1 LKTFQD
7 GMKVWGTSRNAKI
20 QGKWWS
26 PLQHEFC
33 VLFNFFAQTWHLGMY
48 WKKTISSFSKRSCF
62 TSNMGIQQC
71 HNVITIKIVTLLKRI
86 IKDLLCQ
93 KLVCNQK
100 GGLCRSY
107 KGNTA
112 NRQKPEQSPG
122 PDRTDAIH
130 SHFMTSTHLK
140 GQEPEMSRLGDS
152 FT

>member
-1 LKTFQD
+1 MKTFQD

-48 WKKTISSFSKRSCF
+48 WKKTISYFSKRRSYF

-71 HNVITIKIVTLLKRI
+71 HNVITIKIVTLLKSI

-93 KLVCNQK
+93 KLVYFNLQFSTLFKCCQYPTYDTKVYARLTLISIKECQFILQK
-100 GGLCRSY
+100 DTIWTKHSE
-107 KGNTA
+107 KGW
-112 NRQKPEQSPG
+112 Q
-122 PDRTDAIH
+122 
-130 SHFMTSTHLK
+130 
-140 GQEPEMSRLGDS
+140 
-152 FT
+152 